1 MGGNLFTNTSS
12 INKTYIKNTVE
23 SLFNE
28 HLLVLGVQRYSYIGS
43 TGKSSVSGD
52 IDLCISC
59 SPQNKSM
66 LAKRLQE
73 RIGAN
78 NVKISGQNI
87 AVKYPISGFTN
98 HYVQIDLM
106 LAEKDNLDDVV
117 WLMSGDG
124 EHGVKGV
131 YRNLMLC
138 HIAKKISNKMLD
150 DEKIT
155 ISFPGGLQYK
165 QLKGKKWV
173 GKNEKITNPH
183 QILKALRINEDPEN
197 VTTYTQFIDYMA
209 GDKVLK
215 NYLDDF
221 PNYINNYIV
230 SDPEHANRALWYIN
244 TKKRLKNEQEVA

>member
-12 INKTYIKNTVE
+12 INKAYVKRTAD

-28 HLLVLGVQRYSYIGS
+28 HLLDLGVSRYSFIGS

-59 SPQNKSM
+59 SPLNKAT
-66 LAKRLQE
+66 LTRHLQE
-73 RIGAN
+73 RIGKN

-87 AVKYPISGFTN
+87 AVKYPITGFHN

-106 LAEKDNLDDVV
+106 LAEKDKLDDVV

-124 EHGVKGV
+124 EKGVKGV

-138 HIAKKISNKMLD
+138 HIAKKISNKMAD
-150 DEKIT
+150 NEKIT

-165 QLKGKKWV
+165 HLKDKKWV

-197 VTTYTQFIDYMA
+197 VTTYTQFIDYMI
-209 GDKVLK
+209 GDKALK

-230 SDPEHANRALWYIN
+230 SDPENANRALGYIK
-244 TKKRLKNEQEVA
+244 TKKRLKDEREVA

>member
-1 MGGNLFTNTSS
+1 MGGNLFKNTSS
-12 INKTYIKNTVE
+12 INKSYIKGTAE

-28 HLLVLGVQRYSYIGS
+28 HLSALGIQRYSYIGS

-73 RIGAN
+73 RIGEN

-165 QLKGKKWV
+165 YLKGKKWV

-183 QILKALRINEDPEN
+183 QILKALMINEDPEN
-197 VTTYTQFIDYMA
+197 VTTFTQFVDYMI

-215 NYLDDF
+215 SYLDDF
-221 PNYINNYIV
+221 PIYINNYTV
-230 SDPEHANRALWYIN
+230 SDPENANRALWYIKM
-244 TKKRLKNEQEVA
+244 KKRLKNEREVA

>member
-1 MGGNLFTNTSS
+1 MGGNLFKNTSS

-28 HLLVLGVQRYSYIGS
+28 HLSVLGVQRYSYIGS
-43 TGKSSVSGD
+43 TGKSNVSGD

-59 SPQNKSM
+59 SPLNKTT
-66 LAKRLQE
+66 LTKRLQA
-73 RIGAN
+73 RIGEN

-87 AVKYPISGFTN
+87 AVKYPISGFHN

-106 LAEKDNLDDVV
+106 LAEKDKLDDVT

-124 EHGVKGV
+124 DHGVKGV

-138 HIAKKISNKMLD
+138 HIAKKISNKMPD
-150 DEKIT
+150 NEKIT

-183 QILKALRINEDPEN
+183 QILKALRINKGPEII
-197 VTTYTQFIDYMA
+197 TTYTQFVDYMI

-215 NYLDDF
+215 SYLDDF
-221 PNYINNYIV
+221 HNYINNYIV
-230 SDPEHANRALWYIN
+230 SDTENANKALWYIK
-244 TKKRLKNEQEVA
+244 TKKRLKNEREIA